1 MSLINK
7 MLQDL
12 ERRSAG
18 NLINGGLQQQL
29 RAVPERD
36 GIHVAWWLVLL
47 LALLLAAACVWFWLR
62 PAPPVAPVAPTPAV
76 ALRPAPVVQAPVV
89 LAPVPPVLVK
99 PVPAPPPLVPLM
111 PPATGST
118 VVATV
123 ATVAQDARHH
133 QAVPGQPNT
142 ISTEATEAKPVLAA
156 RPKTTVPTA
165 KNSGQ
170 AGTSISGGDDSAA
183 PGKLAKQVKE
193 LTPQQRAEND
203 YRRAGSVLQQ
213 GRQSEAIAAL
223 EQALQFDAQHAAAR
237 QMLVGLLLQ
246 AKRTDEALQCAQEGL
261 ALDPAQVG
269 LAMILA
275 RVQVERGD
283 VRPALDTLLR
293 SLPYAQERADYQ
305 AFLAALLQRDKRHK
319 EAIEHYVAALAKTP
333 QNGLWWMGLG
343 ISLQAE
349 NRLPEAKE
357 AFGRAIASNTLT
369 PALQAFV
376 DQKLVQLAH

>member
-47 LALLLAAACVWFWLR
+47 LGLLLAAACVWFWLR
-62 PAPPVAPVAPTPAV
+62 PAPPPTPAV
-76 ALRPAPVVQAPVV
+76 AVRPAPLVQAPVA
-89 LAPVPPVLVK
+89 LAPAPPVLVK
-99 PVPAPPPLVPLM
+99 PVPAPPPLMPLMPLM

-118 VVATV
+118 VV

-142 ISTEATEAKPVLAA
+142 VSTEATEATAAKPVLAA
-156 RPKTTVPTA
+156 RPKTIVPTA
-165 KNSGQ
+165 KNGGH
-170 AGTSISGGDDSAA
+170 AETSAGGDDSAA